1 MKTGG
6 KIATTVVNLLL
17 LGLAVFIYVKFFFVY
32 SEGTNEGDIN
42 YFQREGFVF
51 KTYEGKMIQTGYN
64 SHNTSATIQSNEF
77 KFSVVDERIAE
88 QIDSNSS
95 RQIKLHWKRYLG
107 ILPWRGN
114 SQFVVDS
121 IISVKRPAVI
131 QDDALLDAP
140 IDLPI
145 E

>member
-6 KIATTVVNLLL
+6 KIATTVVTLLL

-121 IISVKRPAVI
+121 IISVKRPTI
-131 QDDALLDAP
+131 INDDALLDAP